1 MRFNIKNIIVVK
13 MILKVSKLTKQINI
27 KRKGFV
33 RKRIKTIQT
42 NKIINP
48 IKFKI
53 TNELNDDF
61 YLFYL
66 KVKFEF
72 VDRL

>member
-1 MRFNIKNIIVVK
+1 
-13 MILKVSKLTKQINI
+13 MILKVSKLMKLINI

-42 NKIINP
+42 NKISNT

-53 TNELNDDF
+53 TNESNDDF

-66 KVKFEF
+66 KVSF
-72 VDRL
+72 LI

>member
-1 MRFNIKNIIVVK
+1 